1 MRAKSERHVNILM
14 IDDNPADIELVRE
27 SFEDQAV
34 AATLYS
40 ARGSNQAMAIL
51 KGASPAQPAMPD
63 LILLDLKMPGMN
75 GFDFLQELRRDGALQ
90 SIPVVI
96 LTSSSS
102 QEDINRSYQ
111 LHANAYVVKPT
122 GLDQFAQFVQSIRS
136 FWLETAR
143 LPSPQT
149 GKDVY

>member
-1 MRAKSERHVNILM
+1 MRTKPERHVTILM

-34 AATLYS
+34 AAFLS
-40 ARGSNQAMAIL
+40 AARSSSQAMAIL
-51 KGASPAQPAMPD
+51 KGVPPNQPAIPD

-75 GFDFLQELRRDGALQ
+75 GFDFLQELRRDGTLER
-90 SIPVVI
+90 IPVVI

-102 QEDINRSYQ
+102 QEDIDRSYQ

-143 LPSPQT
+143 LPSSPT
-149 GKDVY
+149 RKVIE